1 MMRAMTAPLSRINED
16 GSYTY
21 VSESG
26 DEVTLEAVKAAETA
40 YMLKGEI
47 PVPGM
52 DGVNADLICALL
64 DDGTVLLYA
73 EFMGTQMP
81 IDQGTYEIDMA
92 TYSFNLHFEKAG
104 DLTTTGFADQMQ
116 LEYVQAGNETFGDIA
131 QILNFVTE

>member
-1 MMRAMTAPLSRINED
+1 M
-16 GSYTY
+16 
-21 VSESG
+21 
-26 DEVTLEAVKAAETA
+26 TLEAVKAAETA

-64 DDGTVLLYA
+64 DDGTVALYA
-73 EFMGTQMP
+73 DFMGNQMP